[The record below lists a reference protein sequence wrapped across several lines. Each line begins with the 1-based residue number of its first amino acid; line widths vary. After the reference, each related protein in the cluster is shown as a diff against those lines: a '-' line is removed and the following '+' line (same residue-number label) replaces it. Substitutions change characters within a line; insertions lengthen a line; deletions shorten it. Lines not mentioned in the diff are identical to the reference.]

1 MKFIFDFIF
10 INEYTMYIYMQYDEI
25 IKIIIKG
32 PAIKDKIFEEYI
44 IHYIIYTKDIL
55 EFHVVI
61 TSCYDNHD
69 YYKLLNINIFTDKN
83 LYIDLSVK
91 LDFII
96 ESLKYGTYNN
106 YIVYDDITSRT
117 IILKPQLIKDNIL
130 NDLKLN
136 KLNIKL
142 IILES
147 NEIIY
152 NYL

>member
-1 MKFIFDFIF
+1 
-10 INEYTMYIYMQYDEI
+10 MQYDEI

-61 TSCYDNHD
+61 TSSYDNHD
-69 YYKLLNINIFTDKN
+69 YYKLLDINIFEDKN
-83 LYIDLSVK
+83 LYIDLSIK

-106 YIVYDDITSRT
+106 YIIYND
-117 IILKPQLIKDNIL
+117 IL
-130 NDLKLN
+130 NNLKLN

-142 IILES
+142 IIFKP
-147 NEIIY
+147 NII
-152 NYL
+152 L